1 MFLQC
6 LLISLKPLLYS
17 YIMYDILQHLF
28 ISAPLQ
34 GAVLGV
40 DARGMILFLL
50 FLCLLA
56 CLLMSVLPGPFSPSP
71 PPPPPPID
79 LPAVYSFVRTH
90 LRVASSLIVLVF
102 SLLG

>member
-1 MFLQC
+1 MN
-6 LLISLKPLLYS
+6 
-17 YIMYDILQHLF
+17 DILQHLF

-56 CLLMSVLPGPFSPSP
+56 CLLMSVLPGPFSPP
-71 PPPPPPID
+71 PPPPPKID